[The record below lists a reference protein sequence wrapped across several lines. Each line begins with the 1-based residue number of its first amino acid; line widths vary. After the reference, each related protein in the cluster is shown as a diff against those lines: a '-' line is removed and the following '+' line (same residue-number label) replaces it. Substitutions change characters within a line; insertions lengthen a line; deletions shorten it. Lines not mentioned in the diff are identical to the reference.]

1 MRRVSG
7 LVQSRWDTYME
18 EVQHGW
24 NEIENEIEYDNGD
37 GVDKV
42 YFAHCR
48 WDKWIEEVLHDWERW
63 AMSTTMETSSTRRT
77 TLSLQAVDFSNC
89 QIRQEQCRLVSGVE
103 SCRWQ
108 SVANEVPP
116 LLGAT
121 LWDGMVWLSHWI
133 SYIFVYSSQDPASI
147 LTDAFGSQVPRSHNT
162 RLVTPFFRLIVVV
175 GKKSDRRRVW
185 HFMEREDCPRKRRD
199 PKPRR
204 GLDFTGGPVADMT
217 LRSTTD
223 NGHPTT
229 KNVRTI
235 VVSVRLSAISPQIVR
250 RSASRWTWSGRHN
263 AASFVAY
270 NSTQIALSQFVILDW
285 CRVSP
290 RHKSRSAPWSCLL
303 DVWGVSNGMS
313 RIRYVDGNTKD
324 HTTTAKAEADKDS
337 DLLTVFQGASETKK
351 QRK

>member
-116 LLGAT
+116 LLGAP

-133 SYIFVYSSQDPASI
+133 SYMFVCSSQDPASI
-147 LTDAFGSQVPRSHNT
+147 LTDAFGSQVPRSHDI

-175 GKKSDRRRVW
+175 GKSPIGVVFGILW
-185 HFMEREDCPRKRRD
+185 
-199 PKPRR
+199 
-204 GLDFTGGPVADMT
+204 
-217 LRSTTD
+217 
-223 NGHPTT
+223 NG
-229 KNVRTI
+229 R
-235 VVSVRLSAISPQIVR
+235 IVR
-250 RSASRWTWSGRHN
+250 VNVATQNRVAVWISRVAPWRTWLCVVQPIVAIQQPKTSAQSSWACDFLQSIHRWSGGAPRDDHEVVDTMQVLLYGVQLN
-263 AASFVAY
+263 TDCTLPICDSRMVSCF
-270 NSTQIALSQFVILDW
+270 STS
-285 CRVSP
+285 
-290 RHKSRSAPWSCLL
+290 
-303 DVWGVSNGMS
+303 
-313 RIRYVDGNTKD
+313 
-324 HTTTAKAEADKDS
+324 
-337 DLLTVFQGASETKK
+337 
-351 QRK
+351 